1 MSKSFEQLGC
11 SKINIGLA
19 ITGKREDG
27 YHDID
32 SIFQSIRLSDSIYFA
47 KHHSVVFSGGAP
59 ELPDYMQK
67 LVTYGEENLA
77 LKALRAIQAYTGCK
91 VGAAIHLLKRV
102 PIQAGLGGGSADAA
116 AMLVG
121 LNRFWDLRLTQE
133 ELLQIG
139 ATLGSDVPF
148 LLQGGTARGTGRG
161 EILTYGKSPDPHW
174 LLLVKPKVSVSTAAA
189 YGRFTNKS
197 VATKQTIETVQQ
209 HLENNDLKS
218 AFLTSANTFEELLFP
233 DHEELVICKEFFTSR
248 GYPTIMT
255 GSGPTMVVLLDKP
268 MEALQLQEEIKS
280 AGHDWLSLITK
291 TCTQEDLP

>member
-1 MSKSFEQLGC
+1 M
-11 SKINIGLA
+11 
-19 ITGKREDG
+19 
-27 YHDID
+27 
-32 SIFQSIRLSDSIYFA
+32 
-47 KHHSVVFSGGAP
+47 
-59 ELPDYMQK
+59 
-67 LVTYGEENLA
+67 
-77 LKALRAIQAYTGCK
+77 
-91 VGAAIHLLKRV
+91 
-102 PIQAGLGGGSADAA
+102 
-116 AMLVG
+116 
-121 LNRFWDLRLTQE
+121 
-133 ELLQIG
+133 
-139 ATLGSDVPF
+139 PF

-189 YGRFTNKS
+189 YGRFKNTS
-197 VATKQTIETVQQ
+197 VATKQTIDTVQQ

-233 DHEELVICKEFFTSR
+233 DHEELVICKEFFISR

-268 MEALQLQEEIKS
+268 MEALQLQEEIKA